1 MNNVLF
7 EQANQAY
14 KGKDFETAL
23 QLFTQCLQDAS
34 EPAAPGEI
42 GLLYHQIGNC
52 LVKLN
57 NGAEAIQ
64 AYTQA
69 TMDTEYAGLGTVN
82 CNLGMAYAGLHDY
95 ENAVKFYEAAV
106 ADPNYSTPYK
116 AYSGLGNALIKLGKS
131 AEAGAA
137 FRSAALDE
145 GNPDPTKALL
155 NLGVCFMALDRPN
168 DAIFSYE
175 SALQFRMQPATRNK
189 IYSSLGQA
197 YVAAGQMQ
205 KAVNAFEH
213 ALADKTYF
221 LSDSASVDYQR
232 AIGFVAQGTATDM
245 APVAAPAAAQ
255 QSPADTSGLD
265 VVDASYDAYGFDAVT
280 DQAASDLGVVDA
292 ADTAFIPGAQP
303 VDAGAVAI
311 APEQGTDGAFFAE
324 GVEWEEPKK
333 KHTGLKVAIV
343 ILIVLILAA
352 GAAIFGYTQGY
363 GYPTQESTTTKLF
376 TNPTDKDVYAPA
388 VNDSKISEYAA
399 FINPDT
405 AITIDGVEK
414 SMSSSTVYVTS
425 KTAAGGPVKYRV
437 TLVRDKIGWKVS
449 NVELFF
455 ASQAASDSAA
465 AKSADSKD
473 ANAKSTDSKDANA
486 NSASNGSTSAG
497 NGAQSSNAQGSGNG
511 NAGNGVQADN
521 AQGSSTNGSAGSGN
535 GNGSSSSSTP
545 Q

>member
-1 MNNVLF
+1 MNNELF
-7 EQANQAY
+7 AQANQAY
-14 KGKDFETAL
+14 KGKDYEAAL

-34 EPAAPGEI
+34 EPVAPGEI

-52 LVKLN
+52 LVKLG
-57 NGAEAIQ
+57 NGQEAIK

-69 TMDTEYAGLGTVN
+69 TMDTEYAELGTVN
-82 CNLGMAYAGLHDY
+82 CNLGMAYAGLRDY
-95 ENAVKFYEAAV
+95 ENAVPCFEAAV

-189 IYSSLGQA
+189 IYASLGQA
-197 YVAAGQMQ
+197 YASAGQMQ

-232 AIGFVAQGTATDM
+232 AIGQVAQGTATDM
-245 APVAAPAAAQ
+245 EPITASMLNGANQPSA
-255 QSPADTSGLD
+255 ADTSGLD
-265 VVDASYDAYGFDAVT
+265 VVDESYDAYGFETAP
-280 DQAASDLGVVDA
+280 DQADQELGVMDSFGDIA
-292 ADTAFIPGAQP
+292 APAQP
-303 VDAGAVAI
+303 GVAAEPAAPVAGN
-311 APEQGTDGAFFAE
+311 ETGFFAE

-343 ILIVLILAA
+343 ILILLILAA
-352 GAAIFGYTQGY
+352 GAAIFAYTQGY
-363 GYPTQESTTTKLF
+363 GYPTQETVATKLF
-376 TNPTDKDVYAPA
+376 ANPSDKDVYASA
-388 VNDSKISEYAA
+388 VNESKIADLAGY
-399 FINPDT
+399 INPDS
-405 AITIDGVEK
+405 AITIDGIEK
-414 SMSSSTVYVTS
+414 SMSSSTVYVTA
-425 KTAAGGPVKYRV
+425 KTATGGPVKYRV
-437 TLVRDKIGWKVS
+437 TMVRDKIGWKVS

-455 ASQAASDSAA
+455 ASQYSSNNAQGQSATDAKDAKDDSA
-465 AKSADSKD
+465 SKD
-473 ANAKSTDSKDANA
+473 ANDASGS
-486 NSASNGSTSAG
+486 SASSG
-497 NGAQSSNAQGSGNG
+497 NGAQEDSGSTNG
-511 NAGNGVQADN
+511 NAANGNDAQADGN
-521 AQGSSTNGSAGSGN
+521 ANGNSQ
-535 GNGSSSSSTP
+535 NGSSSSNG

>member
-7 EQANQAY
+7 DQANQAY
-14 KGKDFETAL
+14 KGKDYQTAL

-34 EPAAPGEI
+34 APAAPGEI

-57 NGAEAIQ
+57 NGSEAIQ

-69 TMDTEYAGLGTVN
+69 TMDAEYAELGTVN

-95 ENAVKFYEAAV
+95 ENAVQFFEAAV
-106 ADPNYSTPYK
+106 DDPNYTTPYK
-116 AYSGLGNALIKLGKS
+116 AYSGLGSALIKLGKS

-245 APVAAPAAAQ
+245 APVAASVASQP
-255 QSPADTSGLD
+255 SPADTSGLD
-265 VVDASYDAYGFDAVT
+265 VVDASYDSYGFDPVS
-280 DQAASDLGVVDA
+280 DQAASDFG
-292 ADTAFIPGAQP
+292 I
-303 VDAGAVAI
+303 VDAGDDAGIAAPAQPADAGAAGVALD
-311 APEQGTDGAFFAE
+311 QGTDGNFFAE

-343 ILIVLILAA
+343 ILILLILAA

-363 GYPTQESTTTKLF
+363 GYPTQETVTTELF
-376 TNPTDKDVYAPA
+376 ANPTDKDVYAPA

-455 ASQAASDSAA
+455 ASQSASDSSS
-465 AKSADSKD
+465 AKSSTSG
-473 ANAKSTDSKDANA
+473 NAGSTDSKDASANA
-486 NSASNGSTSAG
+486 ANGGSANAG
-497 NGAQSSNAQGSGNG
+497 NGAQADSGANGNAGNGAAADNAQGSGNDSS
-511 NAGNGVQADN
+511 NAN
-521 AQGSSTNGSAGSGN
+521 A
-535 GNGSSSSSTP
+535 NGSSSSSQP

>member
-1 MNNVLF
+1 MNNELF
-7 EQANQAY
+7 EQANLAY
-14 KGKDFETAL
+14 KGKDYQTAL
-23 QLFTQCLQDAS
+23 QLFTACLQDP
-34 EPAAPGEI
+34 EQPVAPGEI

-52 LVKLN
+52 LMKLGN
-57 NGAEAIQ
+57 STEAIN

-69 TMDTEYAGLGTVN
+69 TMDADYAELGTVN

-95 ENAVKFYEAAV
+95 ENAVPCFEAAV
-106 ADPNYSTPYK
+106 ADPNYTTPYK

-189 IYSSLGQA
+189 IYASLGQA
-197 YVAAGQMQ
+197 YASAGQMQ

-232 AIGFVAQGTATDM
+232 AIGAVAQGTATDM
-245 APVAAPAAAQ
+245 EPITPSMVAQATQ
-255 QSPADTSGLD
+255 TSPADTSGLD
-265 VVDASYDAYGFDAVT
+265 IVDESYDAYGFDVPAAQA
-280 DQAASDLGVVDA
+280 DQDLGLVDSFGEGAAATADA
-292 ADTAFIPGAQP
+292 AGEGMTP
-303 VDAGAVAI
+303 VAV
-311 APEQGTDGAFFAE
+311 GSGDFFAE
-324 GVEWEEPKK
+324 PVEWEEPKK

-343 ILIVLILAA
+343 ILILLILAA
-352 GAAIFGYTQGY
+352 GGAIFAYSQGY
-363 GYPTQESTTTKLF
+363 GYPMQETVATKLF
-376 TNPTDKDVYAPA
+376 ANPTDKDVYAPA
-388 VNDSKISEYAA
+388 VTDSKISELAA
-399 FINPDT
+399 YIAPDS

-425 KTAAGGPVKYRV
+425 KTAAGGPMKYKV
-437 TLVRDKIGWKVS
+437 TMVRDKIGWKVS

-455 ASQAASDSAA
+455 ASQYSSSSTQD
-465 AKSADSKD
+465 KSATDTKSGSTDASSKD
-473 ANAKSTDSKDANA
+473 AKDSNAS
-486 NSASNGSTSAG
+486 SASTGNGAQADSASSNGNAANAG
-497 NGAQSSNAQGSGNG
+497 NGAQADSNNNGNAQGE
-511 NAGNGVQADN
+511 
-521 AQGSSTNGSAGSGN
+521 
-535 GNGSSSSSTP
+535 SSSSSEP

>member
-1 MNNVLF
+1 MNNELF

-14 KGKDFETAL
+14 KGKDYQAAL
-23 QLFTQCLQDAS
+23 QFFTACLQDP
-34 EPAAPGEI
+34 EQPVAPGEV

-52 LVKLN
+52 LVKLGN
-57 NGAEAIQ
+57 NTEAVK

-69 TMDTEYAGLGTVN
+69 TMDAEYDELGTVN

-95 ENAVKFYEAAV
+95 ENAVPCFEAAA

-155 NLGVCFMALDRPN
+155 NLGVCFMALDRPD

-189 IYSSLGQA
+189 IYASLGQA
-197 YVAAGQMQ
+197 YASSGQMQ

-232 AIGFVAQGTATDM
+232 AIGAVAQGTATDM
-245 APVAAPAAAQ
+245 EPITPSMVAATTQA
-255 QSPADTSGLD
+255 SPADTSGLD
-265 VVDASYDAYGFDAVT
+265 IVDESYDAYGFDVAA
-280 DQAASDLGVVDA
+280 DQADQDLGLVDSFGDGAAAGTDA
-292 ADTAFIPGAQP
+292 APEGMAP
-303 VDAGAVAI
+303 VAV
-311 APEQGTDGAFFAE
+311 GSGDFFAE
-324 GVEWEEPKK
+324 PVEWEEPKK
-333 KHTGLKVAIV
+333 KHTGLKVAIA

-352 GAAIFGYTQGY
+352 GGAIFAYTQGY
-363 GYPTQESTTTKLF
+363 GYPMQETVATKLF
-376 TNPTDKDVYAPA
+376 ANPTDKDVYAPA
-388 VNDSKISEYAA
+388 VNDTKISELAA
-399 FINPDT
+399 YITPDS

-414 SMSSSTVYVTS
+414 SMSTSTVYVTS
-425 KTAAGGPVKYRV
+425 KTAAGGPVKYKV
-437 TLVRDKIGWKVS
+437 TMVRDKIGWKVS

-455 ASQAASDSAA
+455 ASQYSSNAAQDKSAKD
-465 AKSADSKD
+465 AKSSSTDSTSKDAKDSKD
-473 ANAKSTDSKDANA
+473 A
-486 NSASNGSTSAG
+486 SASSTSSG
-497 NGAQSSNAQGSGNG
+497 NGAQADSASTNGNAANTGNGAQGTGTGSGNAQG
-511 NAGNGVQADN
+511 
-521 AQGSSTNGSAGSGN
+521 
-535 GNGSSSSSTP
+535 GSSSSS
-545 Q
+545 QAQ